1 MNKDQR
7 KFLTDEIEKR
17 ARKDREELRARKP
30 VEPSLNN
37 YLVAAILD
45 GTFKMKSSESV
56 QDTIRTRVRDMGRD
70 KSLVERRRSSFGRRD
85 DEEEDLDTVT
95 LPADV
100 LFCMPPGYEEVYAKY
115 EEDLE
120 AWRLEMKKLEA
131 SFDAM
136 RIKIQVGSN
145 EALKALV
152 DQADKLCEL
161 TLTGSSALLFKPGVA
176 PALPPA

>member
-17 ARKDREELRARKP
+17 VRKDREELRARKP
-30 VEPSLNN
+30 TEPSLNN

-45 GTFKMKSSESV
+45 GTFKMKSPASV
-56 QDTIRTRVRDMGRD
+56 REAIHMRVRDMGRD
-70 KSLVERRRSSFGRRD
+70 KSLVERNRSGGFGRRD
-85 DEEEDLDTVT
+85 EEEDCDMVT
-95 LPADV
+95 LPVDV
-100 LFCMPPGYEEVYAKY
+100 LFEMPPGYEEVRAKY
-115 EEDLE
+115 EEELE
-120 AWRLEMKKLEA
+120 AWKREMKRLDD

-145 EALKALV
+145 EALKVLA

-161 TLTGSSALLFKPGVA
+161 TLTESSALYFKPGVA
-176 PALPPA
+176 PALPQA